1 MWQLITG
8 TGSFFKHFRPHTC
21 DLCPVLEMVINV
33 RQQLSKSS
41 KDNVTLGSHKGISQK
56 KVVILK
62 RRKSIETPLL
72 TAI

>member
-1 MWQLITG
+1 
-8 TGSFFKHFRPHTC
+8 
-21 DLCPVLEMVINV
+21 MVINV

-41 KDNVTLGSHKGISQK
+41 KDNVTLDSRKGISQK